1 MSEARRRALQQ
12 VDALERDL
20 LLQSS
25 KDLFPQHELRL
36 IGFCLRHLQAPWRP
50 LIAIPDAEISDQLDH
65 NDIHHRRVDP
75 PREPWS
81 SEFPMLI
88 VHDQDSAEAL
98 ALFRDQGRNWFY
110 SAKRDQRWPVPKS
123 ARLDGD
129 AFEIYPSLP
138 AKVTGP
144 LRVIAFAFDTE
155 WRAIWALVLASA
167 AVMGFH
173 FSIPVFTNLLVNR
186 VLPETDS
193 ALLLQG
199 LAIVLV
205 VVAGVAAAQYLQT
218 MMMLRIESIT
228 DLRLQT
234 AVFDRV
240 MRLPM
245 RFVSQYTTGDLSS
258 RVNSISQLRQLLG
271 SGVLSTLLS
280 AVFSAG
286 YFVLMVIYDSSLAI
300 WAAMFTLVS
309 ILGLLLLTIRDIQLQ
324 KPLLETGAEI
334 TNFSLQSVFGLAQIR
349 SAAAEPFVLLRWLR
363 EVNRYALLQL
373 RSNIYSDGIEMFGTL
388 VSPLA
393 SLMMFTVVT
402 HRLLANASSSA
413 EFEAILVSFISFNA
427 AFSGFNAS
435 LSQAANLLANT
446 FGRAS
451 VLWKRAEPVLYA
463 EVERGYEPDA
473 VHHQVGG
480 HYRFRDVTYT
490 FPGASEPILRN
501 LNFEITP
508 GEHTVITGPSGCGKS
523 TLVRMFLGFADP
535 QAGEVLVDGIPLHQL
550 SIRHYRRQL
559 GVVLQTAHLNG
570 GSIYDVV
577 CGGLMLDEQRI
588 WEALRAASVA
598 DEVEAMP
605 MKLET
610 LLIDGAGNVSG
621 GQAQRIA
628 IARALIHQPQV
639 LIMDEATSA
648 LDPASQQ
655 RINATVQSLGITRIS
670 IAHRLATIKDADRI
684 LVLREGAISEN
695 GTWDELCQHGY
706 LAEMLSKGR

>member
-12 VDALERDL
+12 VDALESDL

-25 KDLFPQHELRL
+25 EDLLPQHELRL

-50 LIAIPDAEISDQLDH
+50 LIAIPDADISVQLDH

-88 VHDQDSAEAL
+88 VHDQSSGEAL
-98 ALFRDQGRNWFY
+98 ALFRDRGRNWFY
-110 SAKRDQRWPVPKS
+110 SADRDQRWPVPKS

-144 LRVIAFAFDTE
+144 LRVISFAFDTE

-186 VLPETDS
+186 VLPENDS

-245 RFVSQYTTGDLSS
+245 RFVSQYTTGDLAS
-258 RVNSISQLRQLLG
+258 RANSISQLRQVLG

-280 AVFSAG
+280 AVFSLG
-286 YFVLMVIYDSSLAI
+286 YFILMLVYDSKLAI
-300 WAAMFTLVS
+300 WAALFTLVS
-309 ILGLLLLTIRDIQLQ
+309 LLGLLVLTIRDIELQ

-334 TNFSLQSVFGLAQIR
+334 TNFSLQSVFGLSQIR
-349 SAAAEPFVLLRWLR
+349 SAAAEPFVLLRWLK

-435 LSQAANLLANT
+435 LSQAANLTANT

-473 VHHQVGG
+473 VHHQVEG

-490 FPGASEPILRN
+490 FPGASGPILRN
-501 LNFEITP
+501 LSFEITP

-523 TLVRMFLGFADP
+523 TLVRMFLGFVDP
-535 QAGEVLVDGIPLHQL
+535 QAGEVLVDGIPLPQL

-577 CGGLMLDEQRI
+577 CGGLALDEDTI

-610 LLIDGAGNVSG
+610 LLMDGAGNVSG

-684 LVLREGAISEN
+684 LVLRDGEISEN
-695 GTWDELCQHGY
+695 GTWDELCEYGY
-706 LAEMLSKGR
+706 LAQMMSKGQ